1 MVKQN
6 RVKQQTAGTQK
17 IVNPPVWL
25 NQLGYWFRIGLT
37 VFTALSL
44 LLGTVACT
52 NYSSATTAPVSWQ
65 QALRVTPKE
74 TLTLIVKEHSSLPEL
89 KVAAGQSAAAEA
101 IKRMRVWQ
109 VNGSVGRLNLYDFNN
124 STLCGTKGCLYVGY
138 LIPNDSSQMPTEVFA
153 AYLDPHKPPKTPLF
167 KADSSSHEGLPCL
180 GVNQLSKQGR
190 RQLQFCYD
198 GLTYQ
203 LADSQLFKDG

>member
-52 NYSSATTAPVSWQ
+52 NSSSATTAPASWQ

-89 KVAAGQSAAAEA
+89 KVAAGQSAAA
-101 IKRMRVWQ
+101 
-109 VNGSVGRLNLYDFNN
+109 
-124 STLCGTKGCLYVGY
+124 
-138 LIPNDSSQMPTEVFA
+138 
-153 AYLDPHKPPKTPLF
+153 
-167 KADSSSHEGLPCL
+167 
-180 GVNQLSKQGR
+180 
-190 RQLQFCYD
+190 
-198 GLTYQ
+198 
-203 LADSQLFKDG
+203 